1 MFVILGGNGKVGRAT
16 IAELR
21 RLGAP
26 ARAVVRNPSAAVELG
41 ELGCEI
47 VAADLGDAAALEMAI
62 GGATAVQV
70 ICPLSVRVDDAS
82 SDMAA
87 IIRAIAHALDR
98 VRPEAVLAISD
109 YGAELSAGTGITLT
123 FHYLEAQLRRIPSS
137 LTLLRSAEHMQNWSR
152 LVSAA
157 ARTGILPS
165 LHHPVTKLFP
175 TVSAPDVG
183 VMAAHLLTSGG
194 DARVRVVHA
203 EGPRR
208 YSARDVAEVLG
219 GLVGREITAV
229 ELPRSDWVGAL
240 VRGGLGT
247 SYAELVAALH
257 DAHNAG
263 RIDAEDG
270 AGEIRRGPT
279 ELREALS
286 RLPIRT

>member
-16 IAELR
+16 IAELK

-26 ARAVVRNPSAAVELG
+26 ARAVVRDPLAAAELG
-41 ELGCEI
+41 AWGCEI
-47 VAADLGDAAALEMAI
+47 VLADLRDATALEVAMS
-62 GGATAVQV
+62 GATAVQV
-70 ICPLSVRVDDAS
+70 ICPLSTRADDAS

-87 IIRAIAHALDR
+87 IIGAMTHALDR
-98 VRPEAVLAISD
+98 VRPQAIVAISD
-109 YGAELSAGTGITLT
+109 YGAELGAGTGITLT
-123 FHYLEAQLRRIPSS
+123 FHHLETELRRIPSS

-152 LVSAA
+152 VAGVA
-157 ARTGILPS
+157 ARTGILFS

-183 VMAAHLLTSGG
+183 LIAAHLLTSGG
-194 DARVRVVHA
+194 GAAVRVVHA

-208 YSARDVAEVLG
+208 YSARDVAEALG
-219 GLVGREITAV
+219 ELAGRAITAA

-247 SYAELVAALH
+247 SYAELVAATN

-263 RIDAEDG
+263 LIDVQEG
-270 AGEIRRGPT
+270 VGEIRRGPT

-286 RLPIRT
+286 LPPIHA